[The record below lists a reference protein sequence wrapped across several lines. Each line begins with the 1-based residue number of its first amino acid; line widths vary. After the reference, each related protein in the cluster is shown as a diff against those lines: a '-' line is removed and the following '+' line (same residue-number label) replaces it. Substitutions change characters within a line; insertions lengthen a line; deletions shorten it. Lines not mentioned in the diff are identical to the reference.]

1 MYSLS
6 GWLDYVR
13 TKPQQDAAARSAGIP
28 RNVIFLGLT
37 SLLTD
42 ISSEMVVSILPIYLV
57 GFLGLSLVQFGIVDG
72 LYQGIAG
79 VTQLG
84 SALLTDRWRRYREMA
99 AAGYITSTLCRAG
112 LLFTTTWTGITAL
125 LTLDRL
131 GKGVR
136 TAPRDALISL
146 SVPRERLG
154 LAFGVHRAM
163 DAVGAMLGPVVAF
176 AILRTVRNGFDV
188 VFVTSLCVSIVGVAV
203 LGFFVENRRPDHNA
217 ISRADPVTAGAALA
231 LLKQPAFRHL
241 AIAALL
247 FGGLTI
253 SDGFIYLSLQRQA
266 HIPAGAFPLLYVLTS
281 AAYLIF
287 AIPVGRIADRAGR
300 FPVFVAGHAL
310 LLAMYAGLAGFDGGW
325 LLVCT
330 TLILLGLYYA
340 ATEGILMALGSSL
353 LPEPLRTSGLAILM
367 TALAM
372 ARIAGSA
379 AFGLGWSQFGLR
391 TTVVSYMFGLAIA
404 IAVVVFTRPEREVL

>member
-1 MYSLS
+1 
-6 GWLDYVR
+6 
-13 TKPQQDAAARSAGIP
+13 
-28 RNVIFLGLT
+28 
-37 SLLTD
+37 
-42 ISSEMVVSILPIYLV
+42 
-57 GFLGLSLVQFGIVDG
+57 
-72 LYQGIAG
+72 
-79 VTQLG
+79 
-84 SALLTDRWRRYREMA
+84 MA
-99 AAGYITSTLCRAG
+99 AAGYIASTLCRAG

-154 LAFGVHRAM
+154 FAFGVHRAM

-176 AILRTVRNGFDV
+176 AILGSIQNGFDV
-188 VFVTSLCVSIVGVAV
+188 VFVASLCLSIVGVAV
-203 LGFFVENRRPDHNA
+203 LGFFVENRR
-217 ISRADPVTAGAALA
+217 ADRDAVPGEEKVTAAAALS
-231 LLKQPAFRHL
+231 LLKQPGFRHL
-241 AIAALL
+241 AVAALL

-266 HIPAGAFPLLYVLTS
+266 HIPAGAFPLLYVMTS

-310 LLAMYAGLAGFDGGW
+310 LLAMYAGLIGFDGGW
-325 LLVCT
+325 TLVGT
-330 TLILLGLYYA
+330 TLMLLGLYYA

-372 ARIAGSA
+372 ARIFGSA
-379 AFGLGWSQFGLR
+379 IFGLSWSRFGLQM
-391 TTVVSYMFGLAIA
+391 TVAGYMLGLAAAIA
-404 IAVVVFTRPEREVL
+404 IVVVQPT

>member
-1 MYSLS
+1 MYSIS

-13 TKPQQDAAARSAGIP
+13 VRPRLESSGRSAAIP

-42 ISSEMVVSILPIYLV
+42 ISSEMVVSILPVYLV
-57 GFLGLSLVQFGIVDG
+57 GFLGLSLVQFGVVDG
-72 LYQGIAG
+72 LYQGVAG
-79 VTQLG
+79 ITQLG
-84 SALLTDRWRRYREMA
+84 SALLTDRWQRYREMA
-99 AAGYITSTLCRAG
+99 AAGYLASTVCRVG

-154 LAFGVHRAM
+154 AAFGVHRAM

-176 AILRTVRNGFDV
+176 AILRSIRNGFDV

-203 LGFFVENRRPDHNA
+203 LGFFVENRRPDRGA
-217 ISRADPVTAGAALA
+217 QSQDRVTAGAALA
-231 LLKQPAFRHL
+231 LLNRPAFRHL
-241 AIAALL
+241 ALAALL

-266 HIPAGAFPLLYVLTS
+266 HIPAGAFPLLYVMTS

-287 AIPVGRIADRAGR
+287 AVPVGRLADRTGR
-300 FPVFVAGHAL
+300 FPVFIAGHAL
-310 LLAMYAGLAGFDGGW
+310 LLALYATLAGFDGGW
-325 LLVCT
+325 MLVAT
-330 TLILLGLYYA
+330 TLMLLGFYYA
-340 ATEGILMALGSSL
+340 ATEGILMALGSAL
-353 LPEPLRTSGLAILM
+353 LPESLRTSGLALLM

-372 ARIAGSA
+372 ARIVGSMVFGWGWSR
-379 AFGLGWSQFGLR
+379 FGLPETVIAYMLGLAVAI
-391 TTVVSYMFGLAIA
+391 TVV
-404 IAVVVFTRPEREVL
+404 VWTRPEREIL

>member
-1 MYSLS
+1 MYSIS
-6 GWLDYVR
+6 GWLEYVR
-13 TKPQQDAAARSAGIP
+13 VRPRPVASSRSAAIP

-72 LYQGIAG
+72 LYQGVAG

-99 AAGYITSTLCRAG
+99 AAGYIASTLCRAG

-154 LAFGVHRAM
+154 FAFGVHRAM

-176 AILRTVRNGFDV
+176 AILGSIQNGFDV
-188 VFVTSLCVSIVGVAV
+188 VFVTSLCLSIVGVAV
-203 LGFFVENRRPDHNA
+203 LGFFVENRR
-217 ISRADPVTAGAALA
+217 
-231 LLKQPAFRHL
+231 
-241 AIAALL
+241 
-247 FGGLTI
+247 
-253 SDGFIYLSLQRQA
+253 
-266 HIPAGAFPLLYVLTS
+266 
-281 AAYLIF
+281 
-287 AIPVGRIADRAGR
+287 ADRGRGSRRGKGHGQPRRSHCSSSPASVIWRWRRCCSAGSR
-300 FPVFVAGHAL
+300 S
-310 LLAMYAGLAGFDGGW
+310 
-325 LLVCT
+325 
-330 TLILLGLYYA
+330 
-340 ATEGILMALGSSL
+340 ATGSSTSRSRGRRTF
-353 LPEPLRTSGLAILM
+353 LPAPSHCCTS
-367 TALAM
+367 
-372 ARIAGSA
+372 
-379 AFGLGWSQFGLR
+379 
-391 TTVVSYMFGLAIA
+391 
-404 IAVVVFTRPEREVL
+404 

>member
-1 MYSLS
+1 MYSIS
-6 GWLDYVR
+6 GWLEYVR
-13 TKPQQDAAARSAGIP
+13 VRPRPVASSPSAAIP

-72 LYQGIAG
+72 LYQGVAG

-99 AAGYITSTLCRAG
+99 AVGYVASTLCRAG
-112 LLFTTTWTGITAL
+112 LLLTTTWTGITAL

-154 LAFGVHRAM
+154 FAFGVHRAM

-176 AILRTVRNGFDV
+176 AILGSIQNGFDV
-188 VFVTSLCVSIVGVAV
+188 VFVASLCLSIVGVAV
-203 LGFFVENRRPDHNA
+203 LGFFVENRR
-217 ISRADPVTAGAALA
+217 ADRDAVPAEEKVTAVAAFS
-231 LLKQPAFRHL
+231 LLTQPGFRHL
-241 AIAALL
+241 AMAALL

-266 HIPAGAFPLLYVLTS
+266 HIPAGAFPLLYVMTS

-310 LLAMYAGLAGFDGGW
+310 LLAMYAGLIGLDGSW
-325 LLVCT
+325 ALVVT
-330 TLILLGLYYA
+330 TLVLLGLYYA

-372 ARIAGSA
+372 ARILGSA
-379 AFGLGWSQFGLR
+379 VFGLSWSRFGLQL
-391 TTVVSYMFGLAIA
+391 TVAGYMLGLAAAIA
-404 IAVVVFTRPEREVL
+404 IVVVSRPAREVL